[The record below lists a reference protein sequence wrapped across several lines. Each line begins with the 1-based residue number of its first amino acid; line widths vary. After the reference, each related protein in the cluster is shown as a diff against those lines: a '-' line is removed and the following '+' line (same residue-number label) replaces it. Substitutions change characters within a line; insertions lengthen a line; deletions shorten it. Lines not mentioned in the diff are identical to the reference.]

1 MAQHPAENYR
11 LFKKE
16 KRRIQ
21 VASADRPTEETQII
35 EVTFSQQQYVVLEKL
50 RAEGQLGKTDAEIIG
65 RVFREFLEQEGL

>member
-1 MAQHPAENYR
+1 M
-11 LFKKE
+11 
-16 KRRIQ
+16 
-21 VASADRPTEETQII
+21 ASADRPTEETQTI

>member
-1 MAQHPAENYR
+1 
-11 LFKKE
+11 
-16 KRRIQ
+16 
-21 VASADRPTEETQII
+21 VASSDRPTNEDQTI